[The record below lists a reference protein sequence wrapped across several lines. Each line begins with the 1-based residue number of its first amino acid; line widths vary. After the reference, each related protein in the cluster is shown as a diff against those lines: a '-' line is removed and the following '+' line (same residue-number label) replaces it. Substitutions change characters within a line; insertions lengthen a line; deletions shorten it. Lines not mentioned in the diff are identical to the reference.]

1 MILRSDSFAST
12 DVVGDAVVLSTT
24 PARYSPVVREI
35 TLLFDVCLLPEHGD
49 RGWLYSGK
57 ACSPVVRENTLHRA
71 QLIYICEQLLWRG
84 RLDDPYVLV
93 DSSS

>member
-1 MILRSDSFAST
+1 MILRSDFFVST
-12 DVVGDAVVLSTT
+12 DVLGDAVVLSTT

-71 QLIYICEQLLWRG
+71 QRNLHVSYQLLWRG
-84 RLDDPYVLV
+84 RLDDPYILV
-93 DSSS
+93 DSS